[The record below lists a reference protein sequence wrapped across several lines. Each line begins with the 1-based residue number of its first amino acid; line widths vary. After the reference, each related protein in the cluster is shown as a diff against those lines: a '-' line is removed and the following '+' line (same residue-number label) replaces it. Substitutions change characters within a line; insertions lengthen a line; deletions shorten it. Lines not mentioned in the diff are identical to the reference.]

1 MFEIISLGRMDF
13 LLAVLNG
20 LAILTADD
28 GPAGY
33 GGLVALGLI
42 IGVVLALLRG
52 IVTQKLELQYVL
64 AGWLLFS
71 CLFVPKTTVTVEDIY
86 TGETTTVA
94 NVPLGP
100 AAIGSITSTVGVT
113 LADAFGTVF
122 AVPSL
127 TTTGYMDSL
136 EIINAMRS
144 MDYGAANDGDAAN
157 ALNAVDLQRS
167 MRAYLIDCVYYD
179 MAMDL
184 PTHDVTAAE
193 LRESTDL
200 LTAIEV
206 NSNTW
211 FTTVYLVEGDQD
223 GQTLTCDD
231 AYTQLSTFVRTR
243 FMPAWET
250 YIASL
255 LGLTDTS
262 TQMQD
267 ALDAIFGVGRDAQ
280 TYMLNALI
288 KRELELAEVG
298 YHAQADNAAGVLMRV
313 QAMEQRRTQWAAEQS
328 LWAEMARP
336 AIAFIEGFFYAV
348 SPFMGF
354 LFTLGAPG
362 ISLFSRYLL
371 LAVWI
376 QLWMPVL
383 AVTNL
388 YITIAASSDLQRIA
402 SGGTDPLTIVGLDS
416 VWTET
421 ASWLAFGGSMVAA
434 TPLLTLI
441 LITGSYFALTRLTDR
456 LAGADHVNERIQS
469 PDIMAPAALAATGAM
484 GMQTAAYTSDPMH
497 GLHRTG
503 LPNVLP
509 SVNLSSDIRSSVQSA
524 QAAQEQ
530 AAKDW
535 TVAFSSGLDLSN
547 QKGREQFISN
557 LNSTG
562 LAGSFSQSDAVVQR
576 MAQSAMESAGAFRNW
591 SQEERD
597 QVQAAIGVAV
607 QQGAGA
613 RGRAGIDEALSNVRS
628 ISDTQRKEIGDRIEK
643 FVGTNSDEMA
653 QLSEKVQQDASEG
666 VSSRFFTAMR
676 VEDATKW
683 AEAQRDS
690 KSASDSF
697 ERADSM
703 SRSSMLRQD
712 VKIQAIGYQSS
723 TQGWDGELLRLVSA
737 HKLDMSEVEDNAG
750 YWSRSGA
757 MDHNTALAS
766 AAALALAEG
775 PHAARVEL
783 AEALA
788 DHGFGTPHME
798 LGDPMH
804 GHEIGDRAVTHGS
817 ASHAVSSEVSR
828 LNPSLRT
835 SVRNDVYDK
844 VASESELDT
853 RGRAAAESFF
863 AGKKEGNVAKVQSAL
878 SDLDR
883 VINAQRAEHFE
894 STFEE
899 TRGFLKAVQ
908 DFDLAGQ
915 FGEVEVNFHATR
927 EAASAFYSAHSKA
940 LASGSDP
947 NGAMIAGLAAS
958 LRGYGKGFDEAVEAR
973 RERAYEEALSL
984 GFPGAAA
991 EFYANQNVLWQERI
1005 DVSVSRMIGHDE
1017 RFEHVKGETKE
1028 LLGEKAYSMLS
1039 RAATA
1044 EPVARK
1050 HYLDGALSIYKHRQ
1064 EAVADPVP

>member
-1 MFEIISLGRMDF
+1 MFDIISLGRMDF

-20 LAILTADD
+20 LAMLTSDE

-33 GGLVALGLI
+33 GGLVALGLL
-42 IGVVLALLRG
+42 IGVVIALFRG

-64 AGWLLFS
+64 IGWILFA
-71 CLFVPKTTVTVEDIY
+71 CLFVPKVTVTVEDIY
-86 TGETTTVA
+86 SGETTTVA

-100 AAIGSITSTVGVT
+100 AAIGSITSTIGVT
-113 LADAFGTVF
+113 LAEAFGTVF
-122 AVPSL
+122 AFPSM
-127 TTTGYMDSL
+127 TSTGYMDSL
-136 EIINAMRS
+136 ELINAMRT

-157 ALNAVDLQRS
+157 VLVGVDLQRS
-167 MRAYLIDCVYYD
+167 LRAYLVDCVYYD

-184 PTHDVTAAE
+184 PTHDVTASE

-200 LTAIEV
+200 LSAIEV
-206 NSNTW
+206 NANSW

-223 GQTLTCDD
+223 GQTLTCAE
-231 AYTQLSTFVRTR
+231 AYSQLSTFVRTR
-243 FMPAWET
+243 FLPAWET

-262 TQMQD
+262 TQMQG

-280 TYMLNALI
+280 VYMLNALI

-362 ISLFSRYLL
+362 ITLFARYLL

-388 YITIAASSDLQRIA
+388 YITIAASNDMQRIA
-402 SGGTDPLTIVGLDS
+402 AGGTDPLTMVGLDS

-456 LAGADHVNERIQS
+456 LAGADHVDERIQS
-469 PDIMAPAALAATGAM
+469 PDIMSPAAIASAGAM
-484 GMQTAAYTSDPMH
+484 GMQTASYTSDPMH

-509 SVNLSSDIRSSVQSA
+509 SVNFGSDIRSSVQSA

-530 AAKDW
+530 ASRDW
-535 TVAFSSGLDLSN
+535 SVAFSAGLDLSS
-547 QKGREQFISN
+547 QRGREQFVSN
-557 LNSTG
+557 LSSTG
-562 LAGSFSQSDAVVQR
+562 LTGSYSQSDAVVQR
-576 MAQSAMESAGAFRNW
+576 MAQSAMEAVGTSRMW
-591 SQEERD
+591 TQDERD
-597 QVQAAIGVAV
+597 QLVAAIGAAV
-607 QQGAGA
+607 QGGKGVDA
-613 RGRAGIDEALSNVRS
+613 RASISSALSNVRS
-628 ISDTQRKEIGDRIEK
+628 LTDTERKEIGDRIEK
-643 FVGTNSDEMA
+643 MVGTNSDEMA
-653 QLSEKVQQDASEG
+653 QLSEKVQQDTNEG
-666 VSSRFFTAMR
+666 ITSRFFTAMGIQ
-676 VEDATKW
+676 DATKW
-683 AEAQRDS
+683 ADAQRDS
-690 KSASDSF
+690 KSASESF
-697 ERADSM
+697 ERADAL
-703 SRSSMLRQD
+703 SRSSGLRQD
-712 VKIQAIGYQSS
+712 IKIQAIGYQSS
-723 TQGWDGELLRLVSA
+723 TQGWDEELLQLVSS
-737 HKLDMSEVEDNAG
+737 HRLDMSQVEDNAG
-750 YWSRSGA
+750 FWSRTGM
-757 MDHNTALAS
+757 MDHDTARAS

-775 PHAARVEL
+775 SHDSRM
-783 AEALA
+783 ALA
-788 DHGFGTPHME
+788 QVLSEHGFGVPQTE
-798 LGDPMH
+798 LHDPLR
-804 GHEIGDRAVTHGS
+804 GESLEDRAV
-817 ASHAVSSEVSR
+817 ASGEAISAVSSQVSR
-828 LNPSLRT
+828 LSPGLRD
-835 SVRNDVYDK
+835 SVRDDVSG
-844 VASESELDT
+844 AFMSEADLDA

-863 AGKKEGNVAKVQSAL
+863 TAKKEGNAEKAQTAL
-878 SDLDR
+878 AELDR
-883 VINAQRAEHFE
+883 VITAQRAAHFE

-915 FGEVEVNFHATR
+915 MDFGINLNALK
-927 EAASAFYSAHSKA
+927 EAGSAYQNAHDRA
-940 LASGSDP
+940 LAVSGSP
-947 NGAMIAGLAAS
+947 TAAAIAGLAAS
-958 LRGYGKGFDEAVEAR
+958 WRGYGKGFDDAVEAR
-973 RERAYEEALSL
+973 REQAYEEASAL
-984 GFPGAAA
+984 GFPDAAA
-991 EFYANQNVLWQERI
+991 EFYAHQNMLWQERI
-1005 DVSVSRMIGHDE
+1005 DDAVSKMTGHDE
-1017 RFEHVKGETKE
+1017 HYEALKTETRE
-1028 LLGEKAYSMLS
+1028 LLGDKAYTMLN

-1050 HYLDGALSIYKHRQ
+1050 HYLDGALSIYKQRR
-1064 EAVADPVP
+1064 ESAAVPQP

>member
-13 LLAVLNG
+13 MLAVLNG

-33 GGLVALGLI
+33 GGLVALGLL

-64 AGWLLFS
+64 GGWLLFA
-71 CLFVPKTTVTVEDIY
+71 CLFVPKVTVTVEDIY
-86 TGETTTVA
+86 TGETQTVA

-100 AAIGSITSTVGVT
+100 AAIGSITSTIGVT

-136 EIINAMRS
+136 ELINAMRT

-184 PTHDVTAAE
+184 PVHDVTAAE
-193 LRESTDL
+193 LRESADL
-200 LTAIEV
+200 LTSIEV

-211 FTTVYLVEGDQD
+211 FTTVYLIEGDQD
-223 GQTLTCDD
+223 GQTLTCAE
-231 AYTQLSTFVRTR
+231 AYTQLSSFVRTR
-243 FMPAWET
+243 FLPAWET

-298 YHAQADNAAGVLMRV
+298 YHAQADNSAGVLMRV

-362 ISLFSRYLL
+362 ITLFARYLL

-388 YITIAASSDLQRIA
+388 YITIAASNDLQRIA
-402 SGGTDPLTIVGLDS
+402 AGGTDPLTIVGLDS

-456 LAGADHVNERIQS
+456 LAGADHVDERIQS
-469 PDIMAPAALAATGAM
+469 PDIMAPAAIAATGAM
-484 GMQTAAYTSDPMH
+484 GMQTASYTSDPMH

-509 SVNLSSDIRSSVQSA
+509 SVNFSSDIRSSVQSA
-524 QAAQEQ
+524 HAAQEQ

-535 TVAFSSGLDLSN
+535 NVAFSSGLDLSS
-547 QKGREQFISN
+547 QRGREQFISN

-562 LAGSFSQSDAVVQR
+562 LSSSFSQSDAVVQR
-576 MAQSAMESAGAFRNW
+576 MAQSAMEAVGTFRNW
-591 SQEERD
+591 SQEDRD
-597 QVQAAIGVAV
+597 QIVAAIGGAV
-607 QQGAGA
+607 QGGQGAQ
-613 RGRAGIDEALSNVRS
+613 GRASIDAALSNVRS
-628 ISDTQRKEIGDRIEK
+628 LSDTQRKEIGDRIEK
-643 FVGTNSDEMA
+643 MVGANSDEMV

-666 VSSRFFTAMR
+666 LTSRFFTAMR
-676 VEDATKW
+676 MEDATKW
-683 AEAQRDS
+683 SEAQRDS
-690 KSASDSF
+690 KSASEAF
-697 ERADSM
+697 ERADAL
-703 SRSSMLRQD
+703 SRASALRQD
-712 VKIQAIGYQSS
+712 IKIQAIGYQSS
-723 TQGWDGELLRLVSA
+723 TQGWDDELLRLVST
-737 HKLDMSEVEDNAG
+737 HRLDMSEVEDNAG
-750 YWSRSGA
+750 YWSRQGL
-757 MDHNTALAS
+757 MDHDTARAS

-775 PHAARVEL
+775 PHAARVAL
-783 AEALA
+783 AETLA
-788 DHGFGTPHME
+788 EHGFGTPRME
-798 LGDPMH
+798 LNDPLR
-804 GHEIGDRAVTHGS
+804 GQAIEDRAITSGE
-817 ASHAVSSEVSR
+817 ATDAVWGELSR
-828 LNPSLRT
+828 LSPAMRSSLRD
-835 SVRNDVYDK
+835 DVGYRIN
-844 VASESELDT
+844 SEADLDA
-853 RGRAAAESFF
+853 RGRAAAVSFF
-863 AGKKEGNVAKVQSAL
+863 EAKKEGNAEKVQSAL
-878 SDLDR
+878 SEFDR
-883 VINAQRAEHFE
+883 VINAQRAAHFE

-899 TRGFLKAVQ
+899 TRGFLRAVQ

-915 FGEVEVNFHATR
+915 FGDFEINTNALKEAGSAFHSAYGKAL
-927 EAASAFYSAHSKA
+927 EASGDPNVAVGAGIAASW
-940 LASGSDP
+940 
-947 NGAMIAGLAAS
+947 
-958 LRGYGKGFDEAVEAR
+958 RGYGKGFDEAVDAR
-973 RERAYEEALSL
+973 RERAYQEALAL
-984 GFPGAAA
+984 GFPSAAA
-991 EFYANQNVLWQERI
+991 QFYADQNMLWQEPI
-1005 DVSVSRMIGHDE
+1005 DDSISKMTGNDGQ
-1017 RFEHVKGETKE
+1017 FEEVKAQTRE
-1028 LLGEKAYSMLS
+1028 LLGDKAYAMLS

-1044 EPVARK
+1044 EPVAKK
-1050 HYLDGALSIYKHRQ
+1050 HYLDGALSIYRQRQ
-1064 EAVADPVP
+1064 EIAEEAVQ